1 VAELRFFARK
11 PQDLPQ
17 SGEWLNVSYQLASYQ
32 RSQVQSASSEEILV
46 LLFKTAVVRARTAM
60 KNCENSQDTVRGEAV
75 RKLLDIVIELRSTLD
90 RNVGGEVAANLDQL
104 YDFVITTVIEAHTER
119 DSEKFQQAL
128 SVLDVLRDAF
138 SQAAK
143 QIKDDPESY
152 EAAKADAEQKREE
165 ARAETAKAEAAE
177 ESKKVATLSAR
188 SISEEKPAQV
198 TPPPAKRAR
207 SVAVKRYSAY

>member
-1 VAELRFFARK
+1 MAELRFFARK

-60 KNCENSQDTVRGEAV
+60 KNCEKSQDTVRGEAV

-90 RNVGGEVAANLDQL
+90 RNVGGEVAVNLDQL
-104 YDFVITTVIEAHTER
+104 YDFVITTVIEAHTDR

-138 SQAAK
+138 TQAAK

-152 EAAKADAEQKREE
+152 EAAKVDAEQKREE